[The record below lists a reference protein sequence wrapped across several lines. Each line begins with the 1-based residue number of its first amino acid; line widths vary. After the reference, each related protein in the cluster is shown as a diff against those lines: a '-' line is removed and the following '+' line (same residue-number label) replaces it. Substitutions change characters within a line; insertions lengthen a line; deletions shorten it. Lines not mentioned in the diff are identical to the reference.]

1 MNTKRSV
8 KQPTENAP
16 RHRPETTRGVVR
28 WLVRETMG
36 VLMLPVILFLSAGR
50 VDWVM
55 GWVMVGIVAAWV
67 GATALVVIPRNPEL
81 LAERVGPK
89 KGAKTWDTVILGM
102 YGVTTL
108 AVWIVAGLDVRFG
121 WTTGISLPLQIAAM
135 AIVVSGYAIVVWAT
149 ATNAFFSQVVRIQK
163 ERGHTVATGGP
174 YRFVRHPAYVGIILF
189 ELATPVMLG
198 SGWALIPGGLS
209 ALLFIVR
216 TALEDKTLQAELDG
230 YKDYATRV
238 RYRLLPGVW

>member
-1 MNTKRSV
+1 
-8 KQPTENAP
+8 
-16 RHRPETTRGVVR
+16 
-28 WLVRETMG
+28 MG
-36 VLMLPVILFLSAGR
+36 VLMLPVMLFLSAGR

-55 GWVMVGIVAAWV
+55 GWVMVGIIAVWV

-102 YGVTTL
+102 YGVTTI

-135 AIVVSGYAIVVWAT
+135 AIVVSGYALVVWAT
-149 ATNAFFSQVVRIQK
+149 ASNAFFSQVVRIQT

-174 YRFVRHPAYVGIILF
+174 YRFVRHPAYAGIILF